1 MRAVKKHASQRWM
14 VLYIERWLK
23 APVEQENGRLVPR
36 QKGTPQG
43 GVASPLL
50 ANLFLHYAFDRWM
63 ATYYP
68 SVPFERY
75 ADDVIVHCR
84 TEWQARR
91 FGRQLRSGCWTVD
104 WNSIRRRRG
113 SSIARMICGREGTP
127 MRSSIFLGTNSVR
140 GNRSIATEK
149 SLPISVPRSR
159 PKLPVDAGN
168 HPQLAPA
175 AMQSSVFGRSIPPL
189 QSDSP
194 GLVPILRQVLP
205 YRALLGD
212 PPTGSRAG
220 QLGQTEIQETA

>member
-1 MRAVKKHASQRWM
+1 
-14 VLYIERWLK
+14 
-23 APVEQENGRLVPR
+23 
-36 QKGTPQG
+36 
-43 GVASPLL
+43 
-50 ANLFLHYAFDRWM
+50 M

-84 TEWQARR
+84 TEWQAKAIRKAIAKR
-91 FGRQLRSGCWTVD
+91 LLDCELELHPEKTRIIYCKDDLRKGRHT
-104 WNSIRRRRG
+104 
-113 SSIARMICGREGTP
+113 
-127 MRSSIFLGTNSVR
+127 MRSSIFLRSNSVR
-140 GNRSIATEK
+140 GSRSIATEK
-149 SLPISVPRSR
+149 SSPISVPRSR
-159 PKLPVDAGN
+159 PKLPSRCG
-168 HPQLAPA
+168 
-175 AMQSSVFGRSIPPL
+175 QSSATGACGNAVVSFGRSFPPL